1 MAMKKVFTISL
12 MLIATHF
19 AIEVYGAMDNQ
30 SNVVINEIAWMGS
43 AASAS
48 DEWIELKN
56 TTNESINLSGWT
68 LQSVD

>member
-1 MAMKKVFTISL
+1 MGIIVAMKKVFTISL

-48 DEWIELKN
+48 H
-56 TTNESINLSGWT
+56 
-68 LQSVD
+68 